1 MKRHKGKCAHR
12 INVSILLSM
21 VLRQKLARHTSAP
34 VWMVRLMDLEGAGVL
49 KAV

>member
-1 MKRHKGKCAHR
+1 
-12 INVSILLSM
+12 M
-21 VLRQKLARHTSAP
+21 VLRHKLARHTSAP